1 MIYFYAVTSLD
12 WGVNLK
18 TCAIIILL
26 FNAMDLWLNL
36 SFWYHSSSVQ
46 SKGGGPPFQAKYIS
60 LLTSFIS
67 CNLVIVELVFQS
79 FISDCFMVHAWWL
92 ISLVLSL
99 FITLLSLKKKCLS
112 WASLLLKWWIKTSF
126 LCLHASSFLLR
137 FWYWDEWIMMK
148 YLMCLLSQELIS
160 LIIYPS

>member
-1 MIYFYAVTSLD
+1 MDLLYFYGVTPLD

-18 TCAIIILL
+18 TCVIIIFL
-26 FNAMDLWLNL
+26 FNAMDVWLNL
-36 SFWYHSSSVQ
+36 SFWYHLSSVQ
-46 SKGGGPPFQAKYIS
+46 GKGGGPPFQAKYTS

-79 FISDCFMVHAWWL
+79 FISDFFMVNVWWL

-99 FITLLSLKKKCLS
+99 FITLLSWKNNCSS
-112 WASLLLKWWIKTSF
+112 WASLLLKWWIETSF
-126 LCLHASSFLLR
+126 LWLHASSFFMW

-148 YLMCLLSQELIS
+148 YLMCLLS
-160 LIIYPS
+160 